1 MGRGGPV
8 AMIEL
13 LCPRLLDKPW
23 GRRNL
28 DPRFGAE
35 PERQVG
41 EIWYERAAGNPLE
54 VLAKYLFTSERLS
67 IQVHPDEATAHARGL
82 PHGKD
87 ECWIVLDAQPDAEL
101 AIGTR
106 EPMSTDALL
115 DAATDGS
122 IVDLLDWRPARRGQ
136 FIYNPAGT
144 VHALGAGLTVLEI
157 QQPHDV
163 TYRLFDY
170 GRPRDL
176 HLDQSRAVINPRP
189 HHHPADADLD
199 PHASRIL
206 VEGPWF
212 GVAWCFGSAPI
223 LPYGVGNVQLLPID
237 RPVSAD
243 GVLVE
248 PGQCALVDDVAALAS
263 DGAFVLAWPKS

>member
-28 DPRFGAE
+28 DPHFGAE
-35 PERQVG
+35 PERKVG
-41 EIWYERAAGNPLE
+41 EIWYESAAGDPLE

-67 IQVHPDEATAHARGL
+67 VQVHPDEATAHARGL

-122 IVDLLDWRPARRGQ
+122 IVDLLDWRPACRGQ

-144 VHALGAGLTVLEI
+144 VHALGAGLTILEI
-157 QQPHDV
+157 QQPSDV

-170 GRPRDL
+170 GRPREL
-176 HLDQSRAVINPRP
+176 HLDQSLAVIDPRP
-189 HHHPADADLD
+189 HYHPADADLD
-199 PHASRIL
+199 PLASQIL

-212 GVAWCFGSAPI
+212 GVAWCFQRAPI
-223 LPYGVGNVQLLPID
+223 LSYGVGNVQLLPID
-237 RPVSAD
+237 RPVSAG

-248 PGQCALVDDVAALAS
+248 PGQCALVAEVAALVS
-263 DGAFVLAWPKS
+263 DGAFVLAWPTN